1 MSCSIFSRS
10 IGTYLMVGI
19 FINRRVNDYIGNVV
33 LLNSFY
39 ALFDIKLICPVYLY
53 NANSV
58 IFREVDKMVNRF
70 SNHSFI
76 FAIPHNT
83 HTVLWL
89 YTSNPRPCK
98 GAILNIQFDTDIMS
112 VKAFCDCRRCAA
124 A

>member
-33 LLNSFY
+33 LLSSFY

-83 HTVLWL
+83 H
-89 YTSNPRPCK
+89 
-98 GAILNIQFDTDIMS
+98 NI
-112 VKAFCDCRRCAA
+112 A
-124 A
+124 

>member
-1 MSCSIFSRS
+1 
-10 IGTYLMVGI
+10 MVGI

-33 LLNSFY
+33 LLSSFY

-83 HTVLWL
+83 HNIRYHSKYLRAPGYDIQSQFGGL
-89 YTSNPRPCK
+89 YVIRSPYSAGHSAGCVTC
-98 GAILNIQFDTDIMS
+98 
-112 VKAFCDCRRCAA
+112 
-124 A
+124 

>member
-1 MSCSIFSRS
+1 
-10 IGTYLMVGI
+10 MVGI

-33 LLNSFY
+33 LLSSFY

-76 FAIPHNT
+76 FAIPHNN
-83 HTVLWL
+83 HL
-89 YTSNPRPCK
+89 R
-98 GAILNIQFDTDIMS
+98 
-112 VKAFCDCRRCAA
+112 
-124 A
+124 